1 MSPPDINYPQEKKN
15 LYGNE
20 SSAQKSKALDHQ
32 SWENEPF
39 YDFLVN
45 SLASRGVDEAIISMA
60 CTICTSKEEALLF
73 LGIPTIYKSQPISD
87 IPIKYIIPNSSSIDT
102 SSNIHKELLDTGAP
116 LEVDENL
123 SLSFEKFKERMR
135 KYAIPSS
142 TSIKYFHPKSYR
154 NEPNIIIHKSSS
166 DSFEGS
172 DSSSEIRPSISKP
185 LVLSEQTEN
194 DPKAPESKSIYFEN
208 LKISA

>member
-1 MSPPDINYPQEKKN
+1 M
-15 LYGNE
+15 
-20 SSAQKSKALDHQ
+20 
-32 SWENEPF
+32 
-39 YDFLVN
+39 VN

-123 SLSFEKFKERMR
+123 SLSFEILGNLTWIDALRPVPTLVGHVV
-135 KYAIPSS
+135 KY
-142 TSIKYFHPKSYR
+142 PK
-154 NEPNIIIHKSSS
+154 
-166 DSFEGS
+166 
-172 DSSSEIRPSISKP
+172 
-185 LVLSEQTEN
+185 
-194 DPKAPESKSIYFEN
+194 
-208 LKISA
+208 